1 MQNTRLLLISR
12 DDILA
17 AMNGAS
23 SQQVLRLL
31 SALTRQG
38 YHLLAT
44 APQPVQW
51 DGEHG
56 NPDEALLGP
65 NSIRKHLAELG
76 GVLDG
81 VYYVRR
87 SMLTKKR
94 DREDALLDILQR
106 YSARPEHVAIFSSK
120 RSFAR
125 AARELGMQTT
135 RLKADDDLA
144 TGLARLADERLAA
157 SEG

>member
-1 MQNTRLLLISR
+1 MQNTRLLVISR
-12 DDILA
+12 SDILA
-17 AMNGAS
+17 AMESDS
-23 SQQVLRLL
+23 SQHVLRLL
-31 SALTRQG
+31 AALTRQG
-38 YHLLAT
+38 YHLLAA
-44 APQPVQW
+44 APQPTQW

-65 NSIRKHLAELG
+65 NSIRKHLSALG
-76 GVLDG
+76 GILDG

-94 DREDALLDILQR
+94 NREDALLDILQR
-106 YSARPEHVAIFSSK
+106 YSARPEHVAFFSSK

-125 AARELGMQTT
+125 AAQELGMQST
-135 RLKADDDLA
+135 RLSADHDLA

-157 SEG
+157 DG

>member
-1 MQNTRLLLISR
+1 MQSTRLLLISR
-12 DDILA
+12 SDILT
-17 AMNGAS
+17 AMESDS

-31 SALTRQG
+31 AALTRQG

-44 APQPVQW
+44 APQPAQW
-51 DGEHG
+51 NGEHG

-65 NSIRKHLAELG
+65 NSIRKHLAALG

-94 DREDALLDILQR
+94 SREDALLDILQR
-106 YSARPEHVAIFSSK
+106 YSARPEHVVFFSSK
-120 RSFAR
+120 RSFAK
-125 AARELGMQTT
+125 AARELGMQST
-135 RLKADDDLA
+135 RLSAERDLA
-144 TGLARLADERLAA
+144 AGLARLADERLAA
-157 SEG
+157 DA

>member
-1 MQNTRLLLISR
+1 MQSTRLLIISR

-17 AMNGAS
+17 AMESAS
-23 SQQVLRLL
+23 SGKVLRLL
-31 SALTRQG
+31 AALTRQG
-38 YHLLAT
+38 YHLLAA
-44 APQPVQW
+44 APQPAQW

-65 NSIRKHLAELG
+65 NSLRKRLAALG

-94 DREDALLDILQR
+94 NREDALLEILQR
-106 YSARPEHVAIFSSK
+106 YSARPEHVALFSSK
-120 RSFAR
+120 RNFAR
-125 AARELGMQTT
+125 AARELGLQTT
-135 RLKADDDLA
+135 LLGQDSDLA
-144 TGLARLADERLAA
+144 TELGKLAEERVSAD
-157 SEG
+157 S